1 MHDLLL
7 VPTPLGGLRF
17 RAQVARALSAVE
29 LILTATPVTPELP
42 SGMAVDGCVGVV
54 LEFYAAEELYGLCF
68 EYEWAGDS
76 PSSMSPASG
85 EWLDAQE
92 WSNDK
97 HVVVIGTEDFDR
109 LRQRLRPEVGEF
121 PRPYFVEY
129 KDDGLAIT
137 LEEVPAATALSLH
150 FVVAW
155 NRLPEP
161 KECSSWF
168 AVDIPHQILMSSLRV
183 SRSANIDAGRCL
195 AKPE

>member
-7 VPTPLGGLRF
+7 VQTPLGRLRF
-17 RAQVARALSAVE
+17 RAQAVRALSAVE
-29 LILTATPVTPELP
+29 LFLTATPVTPELP

-54 LEFYAAEELYGLCF
+54 LECYAVAELYGLRF
-68 EYEWAGDS
+68 ECEWAEDS

-109 LRQRLRPEVGEF
+109 VRQRLRPEVVLGEF

-137 LEEVPAATALSLH
+137 VEEVPAATALSLH

-155 NRLPEP
+155 NQLPEP

-168 AVDIPHQILMSSLRV
+168 AVDIPHQILMSSRRGV
-183 SRSANIDAGRCL
+183 AQRT
-195 AKPE
+195 